1 MTKFDLS
8 VGEVGAQMFLRG
20 PGITDPT
27 LDPEPALVTL
37 LGHAKRTIY
46 ALVFSISLPSIVA
59 ALKAAHDRGVEVHI
73 VSDKTQAKSA
83 SSGVPGLAAYGIDVH
98 VWGAAYQEA
107 HDKVALIDND
117 LLITGSYNWTTL
129 AEHSNI
135 ENMFVLTG
143 SRITRFAAPAYMTQW
158 NNAYNKGSAP

>member
-27 LDPEPALVTL
+27 LDPEKALVTA
-37 LGHAKRTIY
+37 LGHAKKSIY

-83 SSGVPGLAAYGIDVH
+83 SSAVAGLAAYGIDIKL
-98 VWGAAYQEA
+98 WGAAYQEA
-107 HDKVALIDND
+107 HDKVALIDGD
-117 LLITGSYNWTTL
+117 MLITGSYNWTTL

-135 ENMFVLTG
+135 ENMFILTG
-143 SRITRFAAPAYMTQW
+143 SRITHYAAPAYMTQW
-158 NNAYNKGSAP
+158 NNAYNAGATP